1 MRKSRKMALTGMLC
15 ALAVVIMML
24 GGVIPLATFC
34 CPALAGLMLIPVFVE
49 CGEKLSWC
57 AYAAI
62 AALSLILC
70 PDKEAAL
77 LLAFIGYYPILR
89 WRLDQLRSGFVRVI
103 AKLGV
108 FNLAV
113 AAMYALSILVL
124 QMDQILREYQEMG
137 LALTA
142 ACLLV
147 GNVTLLLYDRLIA
160 IMTALYVKRLR
171 GRLMK

>member
-1 MRKSRKMALTGMLC
+1 MKKSRKMALTGMLC

-57 AYAAI
+57 AYAAV

-89 WRLDQLRSGFVRVI
+89 WRLDQLRSSLLRVV

-113 AAMYALSILVL
+113 LAMYALSILVL

-137 LALTA
+137 LALTV

-160 IMTALYVKRLR
+160 IMTALYVNRLR

>member
-1 MRKSRKMALTGMLC
+1 MKKSRKMALTGMLC
-15 ALAVVIMML
+15 ALAVVLMML

-89 WRLDQLRSGFVRVI
+89 WRLDQLRSRLLRVV

-113 AAMYALSILVL
+113 LAMYALSILVL

>member
-1 MRKSRKMALTGMLC
+1 MKKSRKMAPTGMLC

-70 PDKEAAL
+70 PYKEAAL

-89 WRLDQLRSGFVRVI
+89 WRLDQLRSRLLRVV

-113 AAMYALSILVL
+113 LAMYALSILVL

-137 LALTA
+137 LALTV

-160 IMTALYVKRLR
+160 IMTALYVNRLR

>member
-1 MRKSRKMALTGMLC
+1 MKKSRQMALTGMLC
-15 ALAVVIMML
+15 ALAVVLMML

-57 AYAAI
+57 AYAAV

-89 WRLDQLRSGFVRVI
+89 WRLDQLRSSLLRVV

-113 AAMYALSILVL
+113 LAMYALSILVL

-137 LALTA
+137 LALTV

-160 IMTALYVKRLR
+160 IMTALYVNRLR

>member
-1 MRKSRKMALTGMLC
+1 MKRSKKMALTGMLC
-15 ALAVVIMML
+15 ALAVVVMLL
-24 GGVIPLATFC
+24 GGLIPLATFC

-89 WRLDQLRSGFVRVI
+89 WRLDQLRSRLLRVV

-113 AAMYALSILVL
+113 LAMYALSILVL

-137 LALTA
+137 LALTV

-160 IMTALYVKRLR
+160 IMTALYVNRLR

>member
-1 MRKSRKMALTGMLC
+1 MKKSRKMALTGMLC

-77 LLAFIGYYPILR
+77 MLAFIGALASFSLWLLGR
-89 WRLDQLRSGFVRVI
+89 GTGMRS
-103 AKLGV
+103 
-108 FNLAV
+108 
-113 AAMYALSILVL
+113 
-124 QMDQILREYQEMG
+124 
-137 LALTA
+137 
-142 ACLLV
+142 
-147 GNVTLLLYDRLIA
+147 
-160 IMTALYVKRLR
+160 
-171 GRLMK
+171 

>member
-137 LALTA
+137 LALTV

-160 IMTALYVKRLR
+160 IMTALYVNRLR

>member
-1 MRKSRKMALTGMLC
+1 MKRSKKMALTGMLC
-15 ALAVVIMML
+15 ALAVVLMML

-89 WRLDQLRSGFVRVI
+89 WRLDQLRSRLLRVV

-113 AAMYALSILVL
+113 LAMYALSILVL

-137 LALTA
+137 LALTV

-160 IMTALYVKRLR
+160 IMTALYVNRLR

>member
-1 MRKSRKMALTGMLC
+1 MALTGMLC

-57 AYAAI
+57 AYAAV

-89 WRLDQLRSGFVRVI
+89 WRLDQLRSSLLRVV

-113 AAMYALSILVL
+113 LAMYALSILVL

-137 LALTA
+137 LALTV

-160 IMTALYVKRLR
+160 IMTALYVNRLR

>member
-1 MRKSRKMALTGMLC
+1 MKRSKKMALTGMLC
-15 ALAVVIMML
+15 ALAVVVMLL
-24 GGVIPLATFC
+24 GGLIPLATFC

-77 LLAFIGYYPILR
+77 LFVFIGYYPILC
-89 WRLDQLRSGFVRVI
+89 WRLDQLRSRLLRVV

-113 AAMYALSILVL
+113 LAMYALSILVL

-137 LALTA
+137 LALTV

-160 IMTALYVKRLR
+160 IMTALYVNRLR

>member
-1 MRKSRKMALTGMLC
+1 MKKSRKMALTGVLC

-89 WRLDQLRSGFVRVI
+89 WRMDQLRSRLLRVV

-113 AAMYALSILVL
+113 IAMYALSILVL

-137 LALTA
+137 LALTV

-147 GNVTLLLYDRLIA
+147 GNITLLLYDRLIA
-160 IMTALYVKRLR
+160 IMTALYVNRLR

>member
-1 MRKSRKMALTGMLC
+1 MKKSRKMALTGMLC
-15 ALAVVIMML
+15 ALAVVLMML

-62 AALSLILC
+62 AVLSLILC

-89 WRLDQLRSGFVRVI
+89 WRLDQLRSRLLRVV

-113 AAMYALSILVL
+113 LAMYALSILVL

-137 LALTA
+137 LALTV

-160 IMTALYVKRLR
+160 IMTALYVNRLR

>member
-1 MRKSRKMALTGMLC
+1 MKKSRKMALTGMLC
-15 ALAVVIMML
+15 ALAVVLMML

-77 LLAFIGYYPILR
+77 LLAFISYYPILR
-89 WRLDQLRSGFVRVI
+89 WRLDQLRSRLLRVV

-113 AAMYALSILVL
+113 LAMYALSILVL

-137 LALTA
+137 LALTV

-160 IMTALYVKRLR
+160 IMTALYVNRLR

>member
-1 MRKSRKMALTGMLC
+1 MKKSRKMALTGMLC

-77 LLAFIGYYPILR
+77 LFAFIGYYPILR
-89 WRLDQLRSGFVRVI
+89 WRLDQLRSRLLRVV

-113 AAMYALSILVL
+113 LAMYALSILVL

-137 LALTA
+137 LALTI

-160 IMTALYVKRLR
+160 IMTALYVNRLR

>member
-34 CPALAGLMLIPVFVE
+34 CPALAGLMLVPVFVE

-62 AALSLILC
+62 AVLSLILC

-77 LLAFIGYYPILR
+77 LFAFIGYYPILR
-89 WRLDQLRSGFVRVI
+89 WRLDQLRSRLIRVV

-113 AAMYALSILVL
+113 LAMYALSILVL

-137 LALTA
+137 LALTI
-142 ACLLV
+142 ACLLI
-147 GNVTLLLYDRLIA
+147 GNITLLLYDRLIA
-160 IMTALYVKRLR
+160 VMTALYVNRLR

>member
-1 MRKSRKMALTGMLC
+1 MKKSRKMALTGMLC

-89 WRLDQLRSGFVRVI
+89 WRLDQLRSSLLRVV

-113 AAMYALSILVL
+113 LAMYALSILVL

-137 LALTA
+137 LALTI

-160 IMTALYVKRLR
+160 IMTALYENRLR

>member
-1 MRKSRKMALTGMLC
+1 MALTGMLC

-160 IMTALYVKRLR
+160 IMTAMYVKRLR

>member
-1 MRKSRKMALTGMLC
+1 MKRSKKMALTGMLC

-24 GGVIPLATFC
+24 GGLVPLATFC
-34 CPALAGLMLIPVFVE
+34 CPALAGLMLIPIFVE
-49 CGEKLSWC
+49 CGERMSWC

-77 LLAFIGYYPILR
+77 LLAFVGYYPILR
-89 WRLDQLRSGFVRVI
+89 WRLDQLRSGLVRVV

-108 FNLAV
+108 FNLAIIV
-113 AAMYALSILVL
+113 MYALSILVL
-124 QMDQILREYQEMG
+124 RMDQILTEYREMG

-142 ACLLV
+142 ACLLL
-147 GNVTLLLYDRLIA
+147 GNVALLLYDRVIG
-160 IMTALYVKRLR
+160 IMTALYVNKVRNKL
-171 GRLMK
+171 L

>member
-1 MRKSRKMALTGMLC
+1 MKRSKKMALTGMLC

>member
-1 MRKSRKMALTGMLC
+1 MKRSKKMALTGMLC
-15 ALAVVIMML
+15 ALAVVVMLL
-24 GGVIPLATFC
+24 GGLIPLATFC

-77 LLAFIGYYPILR
+77 LFVLAR
-89 WRLDQLRSGFVRVI
+89 
-103 AKLGV
+103 LGV

-113 AAMYALSILVL
+113 VVMYALSILVL
-124 QMDQILREYQEMG
+124 QMDQILNEYREMG
-137 LALTA
+137 MALTL
-142 ACLLV
+142 ACLLI
-147 GNVTLLLYDRLIA
+147 GNITLLLYDRLIK
-160 IMTALYVKRLR
+160 ILTALYVNRLRKRL
-171 GRLMK
+171 L

>member
-1 MRKSRKMALTGMLC
+1 MKKSRKMALTGMLC

-77 LLAFIGYYPILR
+77 LFAFIGYYPILR
-89 WRLDQLRSGFVRVI
+89 WRLDQLRSRLLRVV

-113 AAMYALSILVL
+113 LAMYALSILVL

-137 LALTA
+137 IALTI

-147 GNVTLLLYDRLIA
+147 GNITLLLYDRLIA
-160 IMTALYVKRLR
+160 IMTALYVNRLR

>member
-1 MRKSRKMALTGMLC
+1 MKKSRKMALTGMLC

-89 WRLDQLRSGFVRVI
+89 WRLDQLRSRLLRVV

-113 AAMYALSILVL
+113 LAMYALSILVL

-137 LALTA
+137 LALTV
-142 ACLLV
+142 ACLLI

-160 IMTALYVKRLR
+160 IMTALYVNRLR

>member
-62 AALSLILC
+62 AALSLMLC

-77 LLAFIGYYPILR
+77 LLTFIGYYPILR
-89 WRLDQLRSGFVRVI
+89 WRLDQLRSRLIRVV

-113 AAMYALSILVL
+113 LAMYALSILVL

-137 LALTA
+137 LALTI
-142 ACLLV
+142 ACLLI
-147 GNVTLLLYDRLIA
+147 GNITLLLYDRLIA
-160 IMTALYVKRLR
+160 VMTALYVNRLR

>member
-1 MRKSRKMALTGMLC
+1 MALTGMLC

-77 LLAFIGYYPILR
+77 LFAVIGYYPILR
-89 WRLDQLRSGFVRVI
+89 WRMDQLRSRLLRVV

-113 AAMYALSILVL
+113 IAMYALSILVL

-137 LALTA
+137 LALTV
-142 ACLLV
+142 ACLLI

-160 IMTALYVKRLR
+160 IMTALYVNRLR
-171 GRLMK
+171 DRMMR

>member
-1 MRKSRKMALTGMLC
+1 MKKSKRMALTGMLC

-34 CPALAGLMLIPVFVE
+34 CPALAGLMLVPVFVE

-62 AALSLILC
+62 AVLSLILC

-77 LLAFIGYYPILR
+77 LFAFIGYYPILR
-89 WRLDQLRSGFVRVI
+89 WRLDQLRSRLIRVV

-113 AAMYALSILVL
+113 LTMYALSILVL

-137 LALTA
+137 LALTV
-142 ACLLV
+142 ACLLI
-147 GNVTLLLYDRLIA
+147 GNITLLLYDRLIA
-160 IMTALYVKRLR
+160 VMTALYVNRLR

>member
-1 MRKSRKMALTGMLC
+1 MKKSRKMALTGMLC

-62 AALSLILC
+62 AALSLMLC

-77 LLAFIGYYPILR
+77 LLTFIGYYPILR
-89 WRLDQLRSGFVRVI
+89 WRLDQLRSRLLRVV

-113 AAMYALSILVL
+113 LAMYALSILVL

-137 LALTA
+137 LALTV

-147 GNVTLLLYDRLIA
+147 GNVTLLLYDRMIA
-160 IMTALYVKRLR
+160 IMTALYVNRLR

>member
-1 MRKSRKMALTGMLC
+1 MKKSRKMALTGMLC

-89 WRLDQLRSGFVRVI
+89 WRLDQLRSRLLRVV

-113 AAMYALSILVL
+113 LAMYALSILVL

-137 LALTA
+137 LALTV

-147 GNVTLLLYDRLIA
+147 GNITLLLYDRLIA
-160 IMTALYVKRLR
+160 IMTALYVNRLR

>member
-1 MRKSRKMALTGMLC
+1 MGKSKKMALTGMLC

-89 WRLDQLRSGFVRVI
+89 WRLDQLRSRLLRVV

-113 AAMYALSILVL
+113 LAMYALSILVL

-137 LALTA
+137 LALTV

-160 IMTALYVKRLR
+160 IMTALYVNRLR

>member
-1 MRKSRKMALTGMLC
+1 MKKSRKMALTGMLC

-34 CPALAGLMLIPVFVE
+34 CPALAGLMLVPVFVE

-62 AALSLILC
+62 AVLSLILC

-89 WRLDQLRSGFVRVI
+89 WRLDQLRSRLLRVV

-113 AAMYALSILVL
+113 LAMYALSILVL

-137 LALTA
+137 LALTV

-160 IMTALYVKRLR
+160 IMTALYVNRLR

>member
-1 MRKSRKMALTGMLC
+1 MKKSRKMALTVMLC

-89 WRLDQLRSGFVRVI
+89 WRLDQLRSRLLRVV

-113 AAMYALSILVL
+113 LAMYALSILVL

-137 LALTA
+137 LALTV

-160 IMTALYVKRLR
+160 IMTALYVNRLR

>member
-1 MRKSRKMALTGMLC
+1 MKRSKKMALTGMLC
-15 ALAVVIMML
+15 ALAVVVMML
-24 GGVIPLATFC
+24 GGLVPLATFC
-34 CPALAGLMLIPVFVE
+34 CPALAGLMLIPIFVE
-49 CGEKLSWC
+49 CGERMSWC

-89 WRLDQLRSGFVRVI
+89 WRLDQLRSSLVRVV

-108 FNLAV
+108 FNLAIIV
-113 AAMYALSILVL
+113 MYALSILVL
-124 QMDQILREYQEMG
+124 RMDQILAEYREMG

-142 ACLLV
+142 ACLLL
-147 GNVTLLLYDRLIA
+147 GNVALLLYDRVIG
-160 IMTALYVKRLR
+160 IMTALYVNRVRNKL
-171 GRLMK
+171 L

>member
-1 MRKSRKMALTGMLC
+1 MKKSRKMALTGMLC
-15 ALAVVIMML
+15 ALAVVLMML

-89 WRLDQLRSGFVRVI
+89 WRLDQLRSRLLRVV

-113 AAMYALSILVL
+113 IAMYALSILVL

-137 LALTA
+137 LALTV

-147 GNVTLLLYDRLIA
+147 GNVTLLLYDRLIV
-160 IMTALYVKRLR
+160 IMTALYVNRLR

>member
-1 MRKSRKMALTGMLC
+1 MKRSKKMALTGMLC
-15 ALAVVIMML
+15 ALAVVVMLL
-24 GGVIPLATFC
+24 GGLIPLATFC

-89 WRLDQLRSGFVRVI
+89 WRLDQLRSGLVRVL
-103 AKLGV
+103 ARLGV

-113 AAMYALSILVL
+113 VVMYALSILVL
-124 QMDQILREYQEMG
+124 QMDQILNEYREMG
-137 LALTA
+137 MALTL
-142 ACLLV
+142 ACLLI
-147 GNVTLLLYDRLIA
+147 GNITLLLYDRLIK
-160 IMTALYVKRLR
+160 ILTALYVNRLRKRL
-171 GRLMK
+171 L

>member
-1 MRKSRKMALTGMLC
+1 MKKSRKMALTGMLC
-15 ALAVVIMML
+15 ALAVVLMML

-62 AALSLILC
+62 AVLSLILC

-77 LLAFIGYYPILR
+77 LLTFIGYYPILR
-89 WRLDQLRSGFVRVI
+89 WRLDQLRSRLLRVV

-113 AAMYALSILVL
+113 LAMYALSILVL

-137 LALTA
+137 LALTI
-142 ACLLV
+142 ACLLI
-147 GNVTLLLYDRLIA
+147 GNITLLLYDRLIA
-160 IMTALYVKRLR
+160 VMTALYVNRLR

>member
-1 MRKSRKMALTGMLC
+1 MRTSKRIALTGMLC
-15 ALAVVIMML
+15 ALAVVIMMM
-24 GGVIPLATFC
+24 GGLIPLATFC
-34 CPALAGLMLIPVFVE
+34 CPAFAALVLVPIFVE
-49 CGEKLSWC
+49 CGEKFSWA
-57 AYAAI
+57 AYISI
-62 AALSLILC
+62 ALLGLMLC

-77 LLAFIGYYPILR
+77 LFVFIGYYPILR
-89 WRLDQLRSGFVRVI
+89 WRLDQLRSRLLRVV

-113 AAMYALSILVL
+113 LAMYALSILVL

-137 LALTA
+137 LALTV

-160 IMTALYVKRLR
+160 IMTALYVNRLR